1 MSPAKISP
9 TSQADRTQ
17 KPPERLEKLIRLSR
31 VTHSVQRRSWRCERH
46 EAHLVGCVSDT
57 DWWKTRWPHS
67 LSLEVI
73 FICRNDERVDK
84 NVSTLRNKHG

>member
-1 MSPAKISP
+1 MSPAKNLSHI
-9 TSQADRTQ
+9 ADRTQ

-46 EAHLVGCVSDT
+46 EAYLVGCVSDT

-67 LSLEVI
+67 LSLARSHI
-73 FICRNDERVDK
+73 HLQKR
-84 NVSTLRNKHG
+84 